1 MAERAGDKS
10 GEIRLCGARIE
21 RALRR
26 PTIEEERRLVGH
38 PRRLAART
46 DLDRRPRHIAL
57 DSQSDVAATRTG
69 STADQQHVEREFHE
83 TLADGVM
90 WRFTQD
96 GSSEN

>member
-57 DSQSDVAATRTG
+57 DRQSDVAATRTG
-69 STADQQHVEREFHE
+69 CNADQQHVGGEF
-83 TLADGVM
+83 ADILPYGRARNSVVE
-90 WRFTQD
+90 
-96 GSSEN
+96 GKSV